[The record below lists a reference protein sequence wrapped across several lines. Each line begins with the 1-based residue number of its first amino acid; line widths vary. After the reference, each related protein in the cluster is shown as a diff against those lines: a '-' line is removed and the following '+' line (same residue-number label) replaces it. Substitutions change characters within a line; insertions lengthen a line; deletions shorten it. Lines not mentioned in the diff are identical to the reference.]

1 MSGSLEDVKNRI
13 LGKISLASLIGEQ
26 VQLTTRAGKAMGC
39 CPFHAEKTPSF
50 HIYDDNHYYCFGC
63 KERGD
68 AISYVRRR
76 EGLSFVDALRHL
88 AKKYAVEAP
97 ELELARGRLATQNR
111 NASLFKMMLE
121 AQEFYVHELWASRG
135 GEALAYLKGRGFSE
149 ENIKAFGFG
158 FTPEFRNGLVKH
170 LRDKSYS
177 EDDMIS
183 CSLALPSSQSGGR
196 PFDFLRERFTLPIHD
211 IQGRIIAFGGRT
223 MTDQQPKYLN
233 SKETKLFDKSQTLFG
248 FDKARRVMRD
258 KGRALVVEGY
268 MDTLQLWQNGF
279 TETVACLGTSFTE
292 WQVKQLKHATGALT
306 LLFDGDSAGQR
317 ATLAAVSVALAV
329 PEVHVR
335 ACALPSGED
344 PDSYVRKHGP
354 EKLEELLQGAVD
366 LFDFAVREKIK
377 GTHQLAIP
385 ALVSKEFVPWL
396 AKIPD
401 RMQRSF
407 LVSRIA
413 QLTGISKGGIEAQI
427 ITPPGSVSRSRVEQA
442 RAGGIAMPP
451 ASSPLEPGV
460 MDLFGHIYYATP
472 DEIDV
477 RRIQDEA
484 LRELTLSVEHAALID
499 ELLACLEQGVS
510 PATRDLREWTLAL
523 DPNMSILLEKLAKE
537 AAAFSCSDR
546 PARLDRVIAHFRAL
560 RVKRTIHL
568 LKSEMHRLM
577 SVPGSQDDV
586 AQLLK
591 TIGELN
597 GELRAKAAP

>member
-26 VQLTTRAGKAMGC
+26 VQLSTRAGRATGC

-50 HIYDDNHYYCFGC
+50 HVFDDNHYYCFGC
-63 KERGD
+63 KEHGD
-68 AISYVRRR
+68 AITYVRKR
-76 EGLSFVDALRHL
+76 EGLSYVDALRHL
-88 AKKYAVEAP
+88 ARKYAIEAP
-97 ELELARGRLATQNR
+97 ELEQARGRLDAQNR

-121 AQEFYVHELWASRG
+121 AQEFYVQELWSGRG
-135 GEALAYLKGRGFSE
+135 GEALGYLRTRGFSDD
-149 ENIKAFGFG
+149 NIKAFGFG
-158 FTPEFRNGLVKH
+158 FTPELHFGLVKH
-170 LRDKSYS
+170 LRAKGYR
-177 EDDMIS
+177 EEDMIA
-183 CSLALPSSQSGGR
+183 CSLASPSSQGGR

-248 FDKARRVMRD
+248 FDKARRLMRD

-279 TETVACLGTSFTE
+279 TEAVACLGTAFTE
-292 WQVKQLKHATGALT
+292 WQLKQLKHATGSVT

-329 PEVHVR
+329 PEVHVK
-335 ACALPSGED
+335 ACALPGGED

-354 EKLEELLQGAVD
+354 ARLQELLQGAVD

-385 ALVSKEFVPWL
+385 ELVSKEFVPWL

-413 QLTGISKGGIEAQI
+413 QLTGIPAGGIEAQI
-427 ITPPGSVSRSRVEQA
+427 ITPPGAVARARVEQA
-442 RAGGIAMPP
+442 RSGGIAMPQ
-451 ASSPLEPGV
+451 ASAPLEPGV
-460 MDLFGHIYYATP
+460 LDLFGHIYFASP

-477 RRIQDEA
+477 RRIRDEA
-484 LRELTLSVEHAALID
+484 LKELTLSVEHAALID
-499 ELLACLEQGVS
+499 ELLASLEQGVS
-510 PATRDLREWTLAL
+510 PASRDLKDWTIGL
-523 DPNMSILLEKLAKE
+523 DPNVASLLEKLAKE
-537 AAAFSCSDR
+537 EKAFACADR

-560 RVKRTIHL
+560 RVRRTIQL
-568 LKSEMHRLM
+568 LKSEMTRLM
-577 SVPGSQDDV
+577 SVPGSQEDV

-597 GELRAKAAP
+597 GELRAKAGP